1 METALSTLPV
11 RKAMFDL
18 DRFLTACH
26 EAVASSAPPVAV
38 REVVRAAV
46 STPSQIAGAL
56 GAPRESGLH
65 VLHRSPALTV
75 LNVVWTPG
83 MAIYP
88 HDHRMWAVIGLYG
101 GREDNTF
108 YRRGAGSLVVA
119 GQKRLERSDTA
130 LLGDGVIHA
139 VANPL
144 REFTGAIHVYG
155 GDFFAVP
162 RSEWTPDTLVERPFD
177 IDRARQ
183 VYADANERWKREA
196 G

>member
-1 METALSTLPV
+1 MFTVDRFIEDCRAGMREDTPETAIREILM
-11 RKAMFDL
+11 R
-18 DRFLTACH
+18 
-26 EAVASSAPPVAV
+26 AVSAPG
-38 REVVRAAV
+38 EI
-46 STPSQIAGAL
+46 TEAL
-56 GAPRESGLH
+56 GTPGEGGIAALH
-65 VLHRSPALTV
+65 HSPELTV
-75 LNVVWTPG
+75 LHVVWAPG